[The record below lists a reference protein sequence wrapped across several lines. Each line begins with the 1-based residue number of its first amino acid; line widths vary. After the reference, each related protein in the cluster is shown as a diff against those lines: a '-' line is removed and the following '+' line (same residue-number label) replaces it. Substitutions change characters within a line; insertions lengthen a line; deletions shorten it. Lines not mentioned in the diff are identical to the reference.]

1 MDLLGLTVDDLQ
13 SDVVV
18 GKKAITGTLKKVTGY
33 TGFSGKVDEQNGN
46 YIALHCEV
54 PDTENVTIKAMLIGG
69 YSGEVT
75 LDEDGIIVFKVANTA
90 QKVQIKAIK
99 TGYETVTKVFNLTG
113 LTLQK

>member
-18 GKKAITGTLKKVTGY
+18 GKNAITGTLKKVTGY
-33 TGFSGKVDEQNGN
+33 TGFSGNEDEQNGN

-54 PDTENVTIKAMLIGG
+54 PAENVTIKAMLIGG

-75 LDEDGIIVFKVANTA
+75 LDEDGIIVFKIANKD
-90 QKVQIKAIK
+90 QKVQIRAIK